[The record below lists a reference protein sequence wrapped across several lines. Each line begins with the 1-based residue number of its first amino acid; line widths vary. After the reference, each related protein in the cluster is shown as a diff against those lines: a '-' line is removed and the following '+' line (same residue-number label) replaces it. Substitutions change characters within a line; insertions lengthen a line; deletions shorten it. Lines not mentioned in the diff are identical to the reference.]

1 MKRRIGIPAG
11 FLASLLLLGPGCYF
25 HQRREPFSRRYDPWR
40 EALEIP
46 AAIVT
51 TPFMI
56 LGMILAFPVAPWVW
70 DCWLSLLDPGENTVL
85 WDGREGR

>member
-1 MKRRIGIPAG
+1 MRRRAAALLLAAL
-11 FLASLLLLGPGCYF
+11 LASAPGCYF
-25 HQRREPFSRRYDPWR
+25 HQRREPFSRSYDARR

-46 AAIVT
+46 IAIAS

-70 DCWLSLLDPGENTVL
+70 DLWLSLLDPGENTVL
-85 WDGREGR
+85 WDGRDRP